1 MTPRVKR
8 IFPIALSVAALADA
22 LDVDR
27 RVIDAMVKAEQL
39 PVYQIG
45 AKRRVLVEDAV
56 NAIRHYW
63 KQPRRT
69 S

>member
-1 MTPRVKR
+1 MRERASTLWPV
-8 IFPIALSVAALADA
+8 ALSPASLADA

-27 RVIDAMVKAEQL
+27 RVIDRMIRLGQL

-45 AKRRVLVEDAV
+45 VKRRVLIEDAV

-63 KQPRRT
+63 NQTRRP
-69 S
+69 